1 MIGTEHLQT
10 IVGSNAV
17 DNDGDK
23 LGKIGNVYLDDR
35 TGEPAWATVNT
46 GLFGTK
52 ESFVPLATARLEGD
66 QLVVPFDKA
75 KVKDAPKVADDGHIG
90 DDEQEELY
98 RYYGLSSANGRE
110 GTLGTAGYAGTTD
123 AGTYDDGTTGPSSA
137 RPVSSAESGFA
148 SGNEAGTVGHDTSGP
163 DHRRRHDPLRGAAAR
178 RHRDP
183 ARAGR
188 ARLRKYVVTEQETVT
203 VPVQREEVRIEREPI
218 TDANR
223 GEALDG
229 PAISEEEHEVV
240 LHEERPVV
248 EKEAVP
254 VERVRLDTETVTE
267 QQSGHR
273 RGAQGADRHRRR
285 RHRRPPLSRHVA
297 T

>member
-110 GTLGTAGYAGTTD
+110 GTSDTAGYAGTTD
-123 AGTYDDGTTGPSSA
+123 AGTYDDGTSGVGSES
-137 RPVSSAESGFA
+137 RSESGFA

-163 DHRRRHDPLRGAAAR
+163 STDNAMTRSEEQLHVGTETRESRSRSPAQVR
-178 RHRDP
+178 RHR
-183 ARAGR
+183 AG
-188 ARLRKYVVTEQETVT
+188 
-203 VPVQREEVRIEREPI
+203 
-218 TDANR
+218 
-223 GEALDG
+223 
-229 PAISEEEHEVV
+229 
-240 LHEERPVV
+240 
-248 EKEAVP
+248 
-254 VERVRLDTETVTE
+254 
-267 QQSGHR
+267 
-273 RGAQGADRHRRR
+273 DRHRPRAARGGPDRARADHGRQPRRAPLTARRSPRRSTRSCCTRSAPWWRR
-285 RHRRPPLSRHVA
+285 RPCRWSACASTPRR
-297 T
+297 